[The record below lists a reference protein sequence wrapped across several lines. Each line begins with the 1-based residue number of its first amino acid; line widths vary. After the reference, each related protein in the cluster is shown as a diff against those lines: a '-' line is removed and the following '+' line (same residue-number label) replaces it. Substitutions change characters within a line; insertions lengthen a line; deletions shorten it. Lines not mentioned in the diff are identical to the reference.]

1 MRISKE
7 VYERLLNHSIDY
19 KQSKYKNKKTIYD
32 GITFDSKKE
41 GNYYLKLKTMQDLG
55 MIKDL
60 KLQVKYELQP
70 SFKLNNKTYRKIEY
84 KADFSYVSTKD
95 EQLHVVDVKGFK
107 TKEYL
112 LKKKMMA
119 YKYGIEVEEV

>member
-84 KADFSYVSTKD
+84 KADFSYVSTED
-95 EQLHVVDVKGFK
+95 ERLHVVDVKGFK